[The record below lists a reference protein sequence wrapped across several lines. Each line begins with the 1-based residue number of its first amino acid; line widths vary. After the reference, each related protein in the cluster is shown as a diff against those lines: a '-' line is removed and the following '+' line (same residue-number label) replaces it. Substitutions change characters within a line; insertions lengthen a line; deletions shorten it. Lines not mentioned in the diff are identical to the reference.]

1 MRRPSKLFSLI
12 FALPALVNTQ
22 APAQDSFA
30 PLASRFVEKT
40 RPVLQKH
47 CLGCHS
53 TAKQEGDLDLER
65 FGTLAEVRK
74 HPEIWRHALEQ
85 IQTNE
90 MPPKQKPRPTAAE
103 SLEITGFIKDYLHA
117 EALAN
122 AGDPGPVLLRRLNNV
137 EFDNTIRDLTGFDL
151 KPAREFPVD
160 GAAGEGFSNVGDA
173 LSMSPALL
181 EKYLEAAK
189 GIASHLVLLPDGVKF
204 SAKTTPADWTNEL
217 LDEIRAFYRL
227 RTTPEGH
234 TRVLLQGLEWDTNAG
249 GRIPIS
255 QYLHAT
261 IVLRESGKAD
271 AAAIAEIAAKEKLSP
286 KYIEILWNSLTR
298 PTDSPI
304 LKQLQ
309 SKWQA
314 TKLDNIQPLAFEI
327 QNWQKAL
334 TKFGSVGHFKPWLGT
349 HDPFTVNSAVTEPL
363 KAPAPGKPV
372 SLQLTAYGIGNA
384 IGGQSLQVKNP
395 RLEKP
400 GQQPVPLTK
409 LSESVTL
416 LEAKR
421 AELKRTAAYLNTI
434 EAFRESREKPDFLAI
449 AAKQG
454 LDQSVL
460 TAFADLAG
468 FGHLAAPVDVTL
480 MQGKMENGGGYNFV
494 KGWGKPET
502 PNAFANSSDQMVRV
516 PGLMKP
522 KSIAVHPSPS
532 QSVAVL
538 WRSPI
543 SGLVNITALANDAH
557 GDCGNGVTWS
567 LELRRGT
574 TRQVLAAGVADTSK
588 PNVIPP
594 VDQVRVAEGGQI
606 ALVIG
611 PRNREHGCDLTEVN
625 LEIRETTGQKRAWSL
640 SGDVSPDIHAGN
652 PHADRLG
659 NPGVWAFA
667 VEPATETVA
676 DSLAVVP
683 RGSAL
688 DLWINE
694 TDPTK
699 RNTLANAVEAL
710 FHPGKEPAD
719 KTPDAELKSRLW
731 ALQGPIFRHLNF
743 MELTKASGPAGDL
756 ELKLGESRTFEIP
769 AEWAEGRSFAA
780 EASSATTWPANVAA
794 QLLVAQ
800 NQAQPARL
808 FDAARPVFISAA
820 AVEPWKKAFTDFR
833 SLFPAAVCYPQ
844 IVPVDEVV
852 TVALYHREDDNLA
865 RLMLDDREKAYL
877 DNLWN
882 QLWFV
887 SQEPLKVEVG
897 YKQFM
902 EYVTQDGDV
911 RLFEPLRK
919 PIKERANKFRTQLKQ
934 SEPKQWNSLL
944 AVADRAYRRP
954 LKPEEK
960 TELKS
965 LYEKLRKQSVGH
977 EEAMKL
983 VLARAL
989 VSSSFLYRLEPS
1001 AADVRV
1007 EPLNDWELA
1016 SRLSYFLWSSMPDDE
1031 LRSLADKGELHKP
1044 EVLKQQTLRML
1055 ADPKV
1060 RALSTEFACQWLHL
1074 KDFNAHNEK
1083 SEKIFPE
1090 FAELRGPMY
1099 EEVVR
1104 FFMDAFQQ
1112 NRPVTAILDTDRTFV
1127 NETLARFY
1135 GMDGIKGDTWREVT
1149 GLKAAGRGGLLGFAA
1164 LTAKQSGA
1172 SRTSPILRGNW
1183 LLETLIGEKLPKPPK
1198 NVPQLPESELDTDG
1212 LTVRQITEKHRADPA
1227 CARCHDRIDAY
1238 GMALESFDAI
1248 GRRRKADLAGRP
1260 IDTAVALPDGTKFK
1274 DIEGLRDYLLTHK
1287 KAEIVRQ
1294 FHRKLLGYALG
1305 RSVIV
1310 SDDPLL
1316 DSLSARQIKDSAA
1329 GVRDSVLEVIM
1340 SPQFRNHRGLKNDQP
1355 AE

>member
-1 MRRPSKLFSLI
+1 MNAQKWSLQAVFFLLAAAPTGVWADD
-12 FALPALVNTQ
+12 FAALAKQ
-22 APAQDSFA
+22 FA
-30 PLASRFVEKT
+30 ETT
-40 RPVLQKH
+40 RPTMQKH

-53 TAKQEGDLDLER
+53 TKKQEGDLDLER
-65 FGTLAEVRK
+65 FGTLADVRK

-85 IQTNE
+85 IQTGE
-90 MPPKQKPRPTAAE
+90 MPPKQKPRPTTEEAA
-103 SLEITGFIKDYLHA
+103 EITGFIKSYLHA

-137 EFDNTIRDLTGFDL
+137 EYDNTIRDLTGVDL
-151 KPAREFPVD
+151 KPTREFPVD

-173 LSMSPALL
+173 LAMSPALL
-181 EKYLEAAK
+181 EKYMEAAK
-189 GIASHLVLLPDGVKF
+189 GIASHLVLLPDGTKF
-204 SAKTTPADWTNEL
+204 SAKNTQADWTNEL
-217 LDEIRAFYRL
+217 LDEIRQFYRL

-249 GRIPIS
+249 GRIPVS

-261 IVLRESGKAD
+261 IVLRESGGANPQK
-271 AAAIAEIAAKEKLSP
+271 IAEIAAKEKLSA
-286 KYIEILWNSLTR
+286 KYIEILWNKLTG

-304 LKQLQ
+304 LQQLQ
-309 SKWQA
+309 MKWKA
-314 TKLDNIQPLAFEI
+314 TSLAGLQPLALEI

-334 TKFGSVGHFKPWLGT
+334 TRFGSVGHFKPWLGT
-349 HDPFTVNSAVTEPL
+349 QDPMTVNSALTEPL

-372 SLQLTAYGIGNA
+372 SLQLTAYKIGDSAGDFALN
-384 IGGQSLQVKNP
+384 VKNP

-409 LSESVTL
+409 LNEAVAL
-416 LEAKR
+416 LETKR
-421 AELKRTAAYLNTI
+421 AELKRTAAYLNAIETI
-434 EAFRESREKPDFLAI
+434 RENREKPDFKAI
-449 AAKQG
+449 AAKNN
-454 LDQSVL
+454 LDESVL
-460 TAFADLAG
+460 SAFADLAG
-468 FGHLAAPVDVTL
+468 FGHLAAPADVTL
-480 MQGKMENGGGYNFV
+480 MQGKMENGGGYNYV

-502 PNAFANSSDQMVRV
+502 PNAFANASDQAVRV

-522 KSIAVHPSPS
+522 RSIAVHPSPS
-532 QSVAVL
+532 QSVAIL
-538 WRSPI
+538 WRGPVG
-543 SGLVNITALANDAH
+543 GLFNIKAVANDAH

-594 VDQVRVAEGGQI
+594 VEQLRVPAGGVI

-611 PRNREHGCDLTEVN
+611 PRNREHGCDLTEVD

-640 SGDVSPDIHAGN
+640 AADVSPDIHAGN

-659 NPGVWAFA
+659 HPGVWAFA
-667 VEPATETVA
+667 VEPVTENVA

-683 RGSAL
+683 RGSVL
-688 DLWINE
+688 DQWINE
-694 TDPTK
+694 PDAQK
-699 RNTLANAVEAL
+699 RKTLAGAVEAL
-710 FHPGKEPAD
+710 FQAGKEPAG
-719 KTPDAELKSRLW
+719 KSPDAELKFRLL
-731 ALQGPIFRHLNF
+731 ALQGPIFRNLNF
-743 MELTKASGPAGDL
+743 TELTKANGPSGDL
-756 ELKLGESRTFEIP
+756 ELKLGESRSFEIP

-780 EASSATTWPANVAA
+780 EATSAGNWPAPVGA
-794 QLLVAQ
+794 QLQVAQ
-800 NQAQPARL
+800 NQADGKAI
-808 FDAARPVFISAA
+808 FDAARPVFINAA
-820 AVEPWKKAFTDFR
+820 AVEAWKKAFNDFR

-852 TVALYHREDDNLA
+852 TVALYHREDENLA
-865 RLMLDDREKAYL
+865 RLMLNDREKAYL
-877 DNLWN
+877 DNLWD

-919 PIKERANKFRTQLKQ
+919 PIKERANKFRAQLKDA
-934 SEPKQWNSLL
+934 EAKQWASLL

-954 LKPEEK
+954 LKAEEK
-960 TELKS
+960 SELQS
-965 LYEKLRKQSVGH
+965 LYQKLRGQSVGH
-977 EEAMKL
+977 EAALKL
-983 VLARAL
+983 VFARVL
-989 VSSSFLYRLEPS
+989 MSSAFLYRLEPS
-1001 AADVRV
+1001 ND
-1007 EPLNDWELA
+1007 EKIQPLDDWELA
-1016 SRLSYFLWSSMPDDE
+1016 SRLSYFLWSSMPDAE
-1031 LRSLADKGELHKP
+1031 LRSVADRGQLKNP
-1044 EVLKQQTLRML
+1044 DVLRQQALRML

-1074 KDFNAHNEK
+1074 KDFSSHNEK

-1104 FFMDAFQQ
+1104 FFVNAFQQ
-1112 NRPVTAILDTDRTFV
+1112 NRPLTAVLDSDQTFV
-1127 NETLARFY
+1127 NEPLARFY
-1135 GMDGIKGDTWREVT
+1135 GLEGVKGDQWRPVT

-1212 LTVRQITEKHRADPA
+1212 LTMRQITEKHRADPA

-1260 IDTAVALPDGTKFK
+1260 IDTAVTLPDGTKFK
-1274 DIEGLRDYLLTHK
+1274 DIAGLREYLLTQK
-1287 KAEIVRQ
+1287 KAEITRQ

-1316 DSLSARQIKDSAA
+1316 DQMQLDLEKNQQA
-1329 GVRDSVLEVIM
+1329 GVRDSILAVVL
-1340 SPQFRNHRGLKNDQP
+1340 SPQFRNHRGLKADQQS